1 MELKKNILRTLLLP
15 IFISGT
21 AVTAIPAFADDKAEI
36 ERLKSL
42 IEELDQRVKIL
53 GRKQE
58 ISAEESAAKQK
69 TAPALSAGESG
80 FGFKSADGQFEYKLR
95 GLVHFD
101 YRSFDGE
108 AFPTAID
115 GFTARRIRP
124 TFEGTLFGKYGF
136 RFTPEF
142 GENKSAVVDAY
153 LDARFDPAAQLRF
166 GKFKP
171 SVGLERL
178 QSASDIKFI
187 ERSYVS
193 NNILP
198 NRDLGISLSG
208 DLLNK
213 KLNYAVGIFNGVAD
227 GAENTTTQD
236 INSAKEYA
244 ARIFTTPFSESDNA
258 LRGLGFGIAG
268 TFGTSKGIASAT
280 NVTSN
285 LATYKTPG
293 QANSF
298 FNFRSKAASAT
309 SADDNVIANGNRIR
323 FSPQAYYYNGP
334 LGIIAEY
341 ASVEQDVKIG
351 STAAGAKT
359 FKNEAWQLA
368 GSWLLTG
375 EDASFKGVK
384 PYSPFDAN
392 GGWGAWELVAR
403 YQENNIDKD
412 AVNTLFIDT
421 TKANAGSAKT
431 WGAGVNWYLN
441 QSSKFAFN
449 LEQTRFSGGTGTG
462 SMTGK
467 KETFAVARYQLA
479 F

>member
-1 MELKKNILRTLLLP
+1 MNLKKNTLRTLLLP
-15 IFISGT
+15 LFISGLT
-21 AVTAIPAFADDKAEI
+21 ATALPAFADDKAEI
-36 ERLKSL
+36 ERLKTL
-42 IEELDQRVKIL
+42 IEELDQRVRIL
-53 GRKQE
+53 DRKQE
-58 ISAEESAAKQK
+58 ISAEESTAKQK
-69 TAPALSAGESG
+69 SAPVLIAGDKG

-95 GLVHFD
+95 GLVQLD
-101 YRSFDGE
+101 YRKFDGE

-142 GENKSAVVDAY
+142 GENKAAVVDAY

-171 SVGLERL
+171 AVGLERL
-178 QSASDIKFI
+178 QGGGDIKFI

-198 NRDLGISLSG
+198 NRDLGLSLSG

-227 GAENTTTQD
+227 GGENTTTQD
-236 INSAKEYA
+236 INSQKEYS
-244 ARIFTTPFSESDNA
+244 ARIFTTPFADSDNA
-258 LRGLGFGIAG
+258 LSGLGFGIAG
-268 TFGTSKGIASAT
+268 TVGNSKGIATST
-280 NVTSN
+280 TVTSN
-285 LATYKTPG
+285 LASYKTPG

-298 FNFRSKAASAT
+298 FNYRSKAASAT
-309 SADDNVIANGNRIR
+309 SADDNVIANGSRIR
-323 FSPQAYYYNGP
+323 LSPQAYYYHGP

-351 STAAGAKT
+351 TTAAGTKT

-384 PYSPFDAN
+384 PYSPFSTN

-403 YQENNIDKD
+403 YQENNIDKA
-412 AVNTLFIDT
+412 AVDTVFIDPA
-421 TKANAGSAKT
+421 KANAGSAKT

-449 LEQTRFSGGTGTG
+449 LEETRFSGGIGAG
-462 SMTGK
+462 SLTGK
-467 KETFAVARYQLA
+467 KETFAVARYQLV